1 MEESSGRALTPK
13 ALRTRERI
21 LEAALALFAEKGYE
35 ATTMRDV
42 AREAGASLGL
52 AYRYF
57 ASKEEFAL
65 ALYMGL
71 AEGSEEWARDG
82 LIGGTVAERFE
93 TAMVAKLDQVSPHR
107 GPLAALLSRALDPDS
122 SISALGEGTAAVREK
137 MGGVFL
143 EVVRGASDAPGEKQA
158 RELGNVLYALHLA
171 ILLYWFHDRTPGA
184 RATRDLVGSAR
195 EALRY
200 LRPAL
205 RLPPMSRVLSWLAG
219 TVISKQDEIMKQS
232 TSTVRPNAA
241 EVALGDAL
249 EWGIQRWVA
258 WSGREARISEAPWLE
273 GPIGES
279 R

>member
-1 MEESSGRALTPK
+1 
-13 ALRTRERI
+13 
-21 LEAALALFAEKGYE
+21 LFAEKGYE

-82 LIGGTVAERFE
+82 LVGGTVAERFE
-93 TAMVAKLDQVSPHR
+93 TVMVAKLDQVSPHR

-171 ILLYWFHDRTPGA
+171 ILLYWFHDRTQDV
-184 RATRDLVGSAR
+184 RATRELVGSAR
-195 EALRY
+195 DALRY

-205 RLPPMSRVLSWLAG
+205 RLPPMSRVLSNLA
-219 TVISKQDEIMKQS
+219 
-232 TSTVRPNAA
+232 
-241 EVALGDAL
+241 VALGNVGMNAPDATT
-249 EWGIQRWVA
+249 
-258 WSGREARISEAPWLE
+258 
-273 GPIGES
+273 GEPTGN
-279 R
+279 

>member
-1 MEESSGRALTPK
+1 MGEPSGRELGPK
-13 ALRTRERI
+13 ARRTRERI
-21 LEAALALFAEKGYE
+21 LGAALGLFAEKGYE

-71 AEGSEEWARDG
+71 AEESVGWAGEG
-82 LIGGTVAERFE
+82 LVGGTVAERFE
-93 TAMVAKLDQVSPHR
+93 LAMLAKLDQVSPHR
-107 GPLAALLSRALDPDS
+107 GPLAALLSRALDPNS
-122 SISALGEGTAAVREK
+122 PISALGEGTAAVREK

-143 EVVRGASDAPGEKQA
+143 EVVRGASDAPREKQA

-171 ILLYWFHDRTPGA
+171 ILLYWFHDRTPEA
-184 RATRDLVGSAR
+184 RATRELVGSAR

-205 RLPPMSRVLSWLAG
+205 RLPPMSRVLSRLAG
-219 TVISKQDEIMKQS
+219 
-232 TSTVRPNAA
+232 
-241 EVALGDAL
+241 ALGNVGMNATAPIAK
-249 EWGIQRWVA
+249 E
-258 WSGREARISEAPWLE
+258 SGGAR
-273 GPIGES
+273 
-279 R
+279 

>member
-1 MEESSGRALTPK
+1 MEESLGRALTPK

-21 LEAALALFAEKGYE
+21 LEAALALFADRGYE

-65 ALYMGL
+65 ALYMRL
-71 AEGSEEWARDG
+71 AEESEEWARDG
-82 LIGGTVAERFE
+82 LAGGTVAERFE
-93 TAMVAKLDQVSPHR
+93 GAMLVKLDQVSPHR
-107 GPLAALLSRALDPDS
+107 GPLGALLARALDPNS
-122 SISALGEGTAAVREK
+122 RLSALGEGIAAVREK

-158 RELGNVLYALHLA
+158 RELGNVLYALYLA
-171 ILLYWFHDRTPGA
+171 ILLYWFHDKTTGA

-205 RLPPMSRVLSWLAG
+205 RLPPMTRVLSRLAG
-219 TVISKQDEIMKQS
+219 
-232 TSTVRPNAA
+232 
-241 EVALGDAL
+241 AL
-249 EWGIQRWVA
+249 ENVGM
-258 WSGREARISEAPWLE
+258 SGPKPGNTEHIVE
-273 GPIGES
+273 G
-279 R
+279 

>member
-1 MEESSGRALTPK
+1 MNMFISMEGSSERVLTPK
-13 ALRTRERI
+13 ARRTKERI
-21 LEAALALFAEKGYE
+21 LEAALMLFADRGYE

-65 ALYMGL
+65 ALYMRL
-71 AEGSEEWARDG
+71 AEESEEWAREG
-82 LIGGTVAERFE
+82 LAGGTIAERFDW
-93 TAMVAKLDQVSPHR
+93 AMVAKLDQVSPHR
-107 GPLAALLSRALDPDS
+107 GPLAALLTRALDPNS
-122 SISALGEGTAAVREK
+122 PISALGEGTAAVREK
-137 MGGVFL
+137 MGGVFV

-195 EALRY
+195 ETLRY

-205 RLPPMSRVLSWLAG
+205 RLPPLSRVLSRLA
-219 TVISKQDEIMKQS
+219 
-232 TSTVRPNAA
+232 N
-241 EVALGDAL
+241 AL
-249 EWGIQRWVA
+249 EDV
-258 WSGREARISEAPWLE
+258 S
-273 GPIGES
+273 IGDPGS
-279 R
+279 SNAGKPVGL

>member
-1 MEESSGRALTPK
+1 MEGSSERVLTPK
-13 ALRTRERI
+13 ARRTRERI
-21 LEAALALFAEKGYE
+21 LGAALALFAERGYE

-65 ALYMGL
+65 ALYMRL
-71 AEGSEEWARDG
+71 AEESEEWARER
-82 LIGGTVAERFE
+82 LAGGTIAERFE
-93 TAMVAKLDQVSPHR
+93 WAMVAKLDQVFPHR
-107 GPLAALLSRALDPDS
+107 GPLAALLTRALDPNS
-122 SISALGEGTAAVREK
+122 PISALGEGTSAVREK

-143 EVVRGASDAPGEKQA
+143 EVVRGASDAPREKQA
-158 RELGNVLYALHLA
+158 RELGKVLYSLHLA

-205 RLPPMSRVLSWLAG
+205 RLPPMSRVLSRLA
-219 TVISKQDEIMKQS
+219 
-232 TSTVRPNAA
+232 N
-241 EVALGDAL
+241 AL
-249 EWGIQRWVA
+249 EDVSIGDPG
-258 WSGREARISEAPWLE
+258 SGGAGKPE
-273 GPIGES
+273 GL
-279 R
+279 